1 MDGKGTA
8 AVTDARQ
15 ITASLRR
22 VHTTM
27 SSSVMNADEAVS
39 VLLQDGAILEDTLQD
54 HKYGLKGSL
63 QTTKHRLSRI
73 KSAETREA
81 YMIFL
86 SLSFFTSV
94 VMYIIAKRTRLLT
107 IAWLAMHGAIRG
119 KNAITS
125 LTSKVGKVEFNASAE
140 ISVNLNESL
149 MINLSQENPPLVSIA
164 QVLNIPETM
173 NTDHFEELIDLTAAL
188 NPVIDVVPRKGMV
201 ELSLEDLNIDIL
213 TSTAH
218 ESESGLKY
226 VTFTEVSEVAVTT
239 GDVIVEEA
247 SSSSFLAS
255 TSSSS
260 SSSVAIEVSATGES
274 IDVTEVSEAQSVPV
288 ESQEG
293 DSEVQRK
300 TLEVLLSGDISV
312 EDAKADLE
320 MSTTTVSESRSE
332 SESGL
337 RDVTIPDLTSEVSE
351 VEATDSDAIVEEAS
365 SSSLLASTSSSSPSS
380 VAIEV
385 SAAGDNID
393 VMHGEGQISSV
404 TAENQDRDSEVEKKT
419 QLDEPSRS
427 EEGHHNH
434 SGEHTQKNEESEQI
448 KEEDVALE
456 GLDELDSVEEVRY
469 VGPTRSYWDGDNG
482 EYADNYDHDSFED
495 EMDGEEINDDGNV
508 HNSIQVHDG
517 DNIRPIAV
525 DDSNLQDDH
534 IDVELDVENSSRDE
548 L

>member
-94 VMYIIAKRTRLLT
+94 VMYVIAKRTRLLT

-125 LTSKVGKVEFNASAE
+125 LTSKVGKVEFNASTE
-140 ISVNLNESL
+140 ISVNLNESF
-149 MINLSQENPPLVSIA
+149 MINLSQENPPLVSVA

-188 NPVIDVVPRKGMV
+188 NTDIDVLPSNGMV

-218 ESESGLKY
+218 GSESGLKY
-226 VTFTEVSEVAVTT
+226 VTLTEASEVAVTT

-247 SSSSFLAS
+247 SSSSVLASTSSSSSVAIEVSATGENIDVTEISEAHSVPVESQEGDSEVQRKIMEVLLRGDISVEDAKADLEMSSTTVSESQSESESGLRDVIIPDLTSKVSEVAATVSDAIVEETLSSSLLAS

-260 SSSVAIEVSATGES
+260 SSSVAIEVSA
-274 IDVTEVSEAQSVPV
+274 
-288 ESQEG
+288 
-293 DSEVQRK
+293 
-300 TLEVLLSGDISV
+300 
-312 EDAKADLE
+312 
-320 MSTTTVSESRSE
+320 
-332 SESGL
+332 
-337 RDVTIPDLTSEVSE
+337 
-351 VEATDSDAIVEEAS
+351 
-365 SSSLLASTSSSSPSS
+365 
-380 VAIEV
+380 
-385 SAAGDNID
+385 AGDNVD
-393 VMHGEGQISSV
+393 VMHAEGQISSV

-419 QLDEPSRS
+419 QLDESSRS
-427 EEGHHNH
+427 EEGRDNH
-434 SGEHTQKNEESEQI
+434 GGEHTQKNEGSEQI
-448 KEEDVALE
+448 KEEDIALAD
-456 GLDELDSVEEVRY
+456 LDELDSVEEKRY
-469 VGPTRSYWDGDNG
+469 VGPTRSYWVGDNG
-482 EYADNYDHDSFED
+482 EYADDYDHDSFDD

-517 DNIRPIAV
+517 DNIQPIAV
-525 DDSNLQDDH
+525 DDSNIQDDH
-534 IDVELDVENSSRDE
+534 IDVKLDVENSSRDE

>member
-164 QVLNIPETM
+164 QVLSIPETM

-247 SSSSFLAS
+247 SSSSVLAS
-255 TSSSS
+255 TSS

-288 ESQEG
+288 ESQVG

-351 VEATDSDAIVEEAS
+351 VAATDSDAIVEEAS
-365 SSSLLASTSSSSPSS
+365 SLSLLASTSSSSS

-482 EYADNYDHDSFED
+482 EYADNYDHDNFED

-517 DNIRPIAV
+517 DNIQPIAV

-534 IDVELDVENSSRDE
+534 IDVKLDVENSSRDE